1 MSRFTV
7 RSTPIAGVLVLERS
21 RIGDERGSFSRLF
34 CPDELAAAG
43 WHGSVHQINH
53 SSTAREGTARGMHFQ
68 NPPHAEDKLVTCLRG
83 AIWDVAVD
91 LRQGSPTFLQH
102 VGAELSDDN
111 HASLLIPKGC
121 AHGFQTLSDGVEMI
135 YVHSAP
141 YQAAAERGFCPTD
154 PALNIAWPKPIT

>member
-1 MSRFTV
+1 
-7 RSTPIAGVLVLERS
+7 
-21 RIGDERGSFSRLF
+21 
-34 CPDELAAAG
+34 
-43 WHGSVHQINH
+43 
-53 SSTAREGTARGMHFQ
+53 MHFQ

-91 LRQGSPTFLQH
+91 LRKGSPTFLQH

-141 YQAAAERGFCPTD
+141 YQATAERGFCPTD
-154 PALNIAWPKPIT
+154 PALNIAWPKPITLMSKRDAEFAALDLSSFTGLDA